1 LIIEIAP
8 FQIRP
13 DLGLFQF
20 ITMAENK
27 KSFILYADLIHTIKK
42 MPQDKAGILFLTI
55 LEYVNDLNPQV
66 QDILVDL
73 CFEPI
78 KQQLKRDLITWDKFK
93 EKQSL
98 NGKKGGRPKQKDET
112 QDKPK
117 NPSLFLETQKSLN
130 VNVNVNDNVIIF
142 KYKKCSDK
150 EFIYELSKYK
160 DKYSKDILNSF
171 YRYWSEKNDKGK
183 MRMAM
188 ENTFEVDKRLITWEN
203 NNKKFNKAENKIEEK
218 KIIW

>member
-1 LIIEIAP
+1 
-8 FQIRP
+8 
-13 DLGLFQF
+13 
-20 ITMAENK
+20 MAENK

-42 MPQDKAGILFLTI
+42 MPQDKAGLLFLTI

-66 QDILVDL
+66 DDIIVDL

-98 NGKKGGRPKQKDET
+98 NGKKGGRPKQIEDN
-112 QDKPK
+112 QIKPK
-117 NPSLFLETQKSLN
+117 NPSLFQETQKSLN
-130 VNVNVNDNVIIF
+130 VNVTVNDNVIIF

-150 EFIYELSKYK
+150 EFIDELSKYK

>member
-1 LIIEIAP
+1 
-8 FQIRP
+8 
-13 DLGLFQF
+13 
-20 ITMAENK
+20 MAENK

-42 MPQDKAGILFLTI
+42 MPQDKAGLLFLTI

-66 QDILVDL
+66 DDIIVDL

-78 KQQLKRDLITWDKFK
+78 KQQLKRDLVTWDKFK

-98 NGKKGGRPKQKDET
+98 NGKKGGRPKQKEDI
-112 QDKPK
+112 QIKPK
-117 NPSLFLETQKSLN
+117 NPSLLLDTQKSL
-130 VNVNVNDNVIIF
+130 NVNVNDNVIIF

-150 EFIYELSKYK
+150 EFIIELSKYK

-203 NNKKFNKAENKIEEK
+203 NNKKFNKVENKIEES

>member
-1 LIIEIAP
+1 
-8 FQIRP
+8 
-13 DLGLFQF
+13 
-20 ITMAENK
+20 MAENK

-55 LEYVNDLNPQV
+55 LEYVNDLNPIV
-66 QDILVDL
+66 DDILVDL

-78 KQQLKRDLITWDKFK
+78 KQQLKRDLATWDKFK

-98 NGKKGGRPKQKDET
+98 NGKKGGRPKIIEQSQT
-112 QDKPK
+112 KPK
-117 NPSLFLETQKSLN
+117 NPSLFSESQKSLN
-130 VNVNVNDNVIIF
+130 VTVTVNDNVIIF
-142 KYKKCSDK
+142 KYKKCTDK
-150 EFIYELSKYK
+150 EFIDELSKYK
-160 DKYSKDILNSF
+160 EKYSKDILNSF

-188 ENTFEVDKRLITWEN
+188 ENTFEVDKRLITWSSN
-203 NNKKFNKAENKIEEK
+203 DKKFNKAENKIEEK

>member
-1 LIIEIAP
+1 
-8 FQIRP
+8 
-13 DLGLFQF
+13 
-20 ITMAENK
+20 MAENK

-55 LEYVNDLNPQV
+55 LEYVNDLNPIV
-66 QDILVDL
+66 DDILVDL

-78 KQQLKRDLITWDKFK
+78 KQQLKRDLATWDKFK

-98 NGKKGGRPKQKDET
+98 NGKKGGRPKIIEQT
-112 QDKPK
+112 QPKPK
-117 NPSLFLETQKSLN
+117 NPSLFLESQKSLN
-130 VNVNVNDNVIIF
+130 VTVTVNDNVIIF
-142 KYKKCSDK
+142 KYKKCTDK
-150 EFIYELSKYK
+150 EFIDELSKYK
-160 DKYSKDILNSF
+160 EKYSKDILNSF

-188 ENTFEVDKRLITWEN
+188 ENTFEVDKRLITWSSN
-203 NNKKFNKAENKIEEK
+203 DKKFNKSENKIEEK

>member
-1 LIIEIAP
+1 
-8 FQIRP
+8 
-13 DLGLFQF
+13 
-20 ITMAENK
+20 MAENK

-42 MPQDKAGILFLTI
+42 MPQDKAGLLFLTI

-66 QDILVDL
+66 DDIIVDL

-78 KQQLKRDLITWDKFK
+78 KQQLKRDLVTWDKFK

-98 NGKKGGRPKQKDET
+98 NGKKGGRPKQIEDN
-112 QDKPK
+112 QIKPK
-117 NPSLFLETQKSLN
+117 NPSLFQETQKSLN
-130 VNVNVNDNVIIF
+130 VNVTVNDNVIIF

-150 EFIYELSKYK
+150 EFIDELSKYK

>member
-1 LIIEIAP
+1 MRHVWGFFI
-8 FQIRP
+8 
-13 DLGLFQF
+13 F

-55 LEYVNDLNPQV
+55 LEYVNDLNPIV
-66 QDILVDL
+66 DDILVDL

-78 KQQLKRDLITWDKFK
+78 KQQLKRDLATWDKFK

-98 NGKKGGRPKQKDET
+98 NGKKGGRPKIIEQSQT
-112 QDKPK
+112 KPK
-117 NPSLFLETQKSLN
+117 NPSLFSESQKSLN
-130 VNVNVNDNVIIF
+130 VTVTVNDNVIIF
-142 KYKKCSDK
+142 KYKKCTDK
-150 EFIYELSKYK
+150 EFIDELSKYK
-160 DKYSKDILNSF
+160 EKYSKDILNSF

-188 ENTFEVDKRLITWEN
+188 ENTFEVDKRLITWSSN
-203 NNKKFNKAENKIEEK
+203 DKKFNKAENKIEEK

>member
-1 LIIEIAP
+1 
-8 FQIRP
+8 
-13 DLGLFQF
+13 
-20 ITMAENK
+20 MAENK

-55 LEYVNDLNPQV
+55 LEYVNDLNPIV
-66 QDILVDL
+66 DDILVDL

-78 KQQLKRDLITWDKFK
+78 KQQLKRDLATWDKFK

-98 NGKKGGRPKQKDET
+98 NGKKGGRPKISEQT
-112 QDKPK
+112 QPKPK
-117 NPSLFLETQKSLN
+117 NPSLFSESQKSLN
-130 VNVNVNDNVIIF
+130 VTVTVNDNDILF
-142 KYKKCSDK
+142 KYKKSTDQ
-150 EFIYELSKYK
+150 EFIKELSKYK

-183 MRMAM
+183 MRMSM